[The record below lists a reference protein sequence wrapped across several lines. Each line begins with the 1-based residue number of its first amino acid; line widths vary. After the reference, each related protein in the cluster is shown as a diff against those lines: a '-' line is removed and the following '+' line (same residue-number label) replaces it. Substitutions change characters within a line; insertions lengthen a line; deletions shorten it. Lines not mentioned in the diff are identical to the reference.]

1 MMDKATL
8 QVLANHTRAAVENMA
23 QTLHRTAHS
32 AFVKETEDFTV
43 MLMDRQGKVVSVPM
57 ESGATWYPGLDA
69 GRAFDLGGPYR
80 PGEIWFTN
88 DTYSGFV
95 ATHTPDTH
103 LWLPVFHKGELI
115 CFVGGHVHNTDMGG
129 AVPASLS
136 RSLTEIHQEGIRFA
150 PTRLAVDGVF
160 DKQII
165 DIMALNVRKP
175 DLNMGDL
182 KALAGALTIGERK
195 VQAMIAKFGSE
206 TFVSGLQSLMDYAES
221 QARDILC
228 DIPDGTYVFHD
239 YVDEDG
245 VGGNPCRLKLS
256 LQIDGDSAV
265 LDFTGSDPQLQSSI
279 NVPTGSHPRH
289 TLLLVGVYYVLYTL
303 NPQILLNYGITRP
316 FTCIAP
322 EGTVLNPIFPA
333 AVGMRSL
340 TCARLRSLVFGA
352 FNRAL
357 PDRLPA
363 APAGSS
369 SIVNVMLT
377 DEVTAQPVI
386 AAINPVVGG
395 GGGMPH
401 RDGPNGSG
409 ADSAYLKNTPVE
421 ITEAEVPIRFRRYG
435 LMPDTGGAGYNRG
448 GLATVMEFQVFSPNT
463 RITVRNRDRT
473 RFRPWGTLGGKAA
486 EPSDLIVNP
495 GAPGELKLGNTDI
508 AIIEPGDV
516 LHIRSPGGGGFGN
529 PFDREVERVLLD
541 VQRGYIS
548 ADKAHDLYGVAIKA
562 GAFEV
567 DATAQLR
574 AHRGGRGTGYDV
586 GPERMAY
593 EAVWTEAH
601 YDQLTAIMLA
611 LPVHWR
617 HFVKAK
623 IFEEMA
629 RITKAG
635 KPADFAQALAAA
647 RARYPDIPAI
657 KGPQGSVA
665 KISRQQEKEMQRSAG
680 A

>member
-1 MMDKATL
+1 MIDKVTL
-8 QVLANHTRAAVENMA
+8 QVLANHTRAAAENMA
-23 QTLHRTAHS
+23 HTLHRTAHS

-43 MLMDRQGKVVSVPM
+43 MLMDRHGKVVAVPM
-57 ESGATWYPGLDA
+57 ELGATWYPGLDA
-69 GRAFDLGGPYR
+69 GRAFDLGGPYQ

-103 LWLPVFHKGELI
+103 LWQPVFHSGELI

-160 DKQII
+160 DQQII
-165 DIMALNVRKP
+165 DIMTLNVRKP

-195 VQAMIAKFGSE
+195 VQAMVAKFGVE
-206 TFVSGLQSLMDYAES
+206 TFLTGLQSLQDYAES
-221 QARDILC
+221 QARDILR
-228 DIPDGTYVFHD
+228 DIPNGTYVFHD

-245 VGGNPCRLKLS
+245 VGGDPCRLKLS
-256 LQIDGDSAV
+256 LQINGDSAV

-303 NPQILLNYGITRP
+303 NPQILLNHGLTRA

-322 EGTVLNPIFPA
+322 EGTVLNPQFPA

-340 TCARLRSLVFGA
+340 TCARLRSLIFGA

-377 DEVTAQPVI
+377 DEATAQPVI

-409 ADSAYLKNTPVE
+409 ADSAYLKNTPIE
-421 ITEAEVPIRFRRYG
+421 ITESEVPIRFRRYG

-473 RFRPWGTLGGKAA
+473 RFRPWGTLGGNAA

-495 GAPGELKLGNTDI
+495 GAPGELQLGNTDI
-508 AIIEPGDV
+508 AVIEPGDV
-516 LHIRSPGGGGFGN
+516 LHIHSPGGGGFGN
-529 PFDREVERVLLD
+529 PFEREVDRVLLD
-541 VQRGYIS
+541 VQRRYIS
-548 ADKAHDLYGVAIKA
+548 ADKARDLYGVAIK
-562 GAFEV
+562 GSVV
-567 DATAQLR
+567 DVGATADLR
-574 AHRGGRGTGYDV
+574 ADRGGGRTGYDF
-586 GPERMAY
+586 GPERAAY
-593 EAVWTEAH
+593 EMVWTDAH
-601 YDQLTAIMLA
+601 YDELTAVMLA

-623 IFEEMA
+623 VFAEMTH
-629 RITKAG
+629 IIEAG
-635 KPADFAQALAAA
+635 KQADFAQALAAA

-657 KGPQGSVA
+657 ESPLGAIA
-665 KISRQQEKEMQRSAG
+665 KTSRQLRKERQLSAG